1 MIGTFRERASDFA
14 NDTPTTNEPISPGPR
29 VHAIAS
35 ISLMG
40 ILATERASLTTGMIF
55 S

>member
-1 MIGTFRERASDFA
+1 MIGTFRDRASDFA
-14 NDTPTTNEPISPGPR
+14 NDTPTTNEPMSPGPL

-35 ISLMG
+35 ISLIE
-40 ILATERASLTTGMIF
+40 ILAIERASLTTGTIF